1 MTYLDRYQNKY
12 FSILGDSM
20 STLEGYSQPRHAA
33 FYDTARKYE
42 SGVLRP
48 ADTWWG
54 MVIDRLG
61 GRLLVNNSISGSMVC
76 KRSADQSPSY
86 GCSDERTS
94 ALDWDGD
101 LPDVIMVEMGM
112 NDWGC
117 GAKPTPDSEEEKG
130 DISVFSE
137 AYACML
143 KKLKANYPEAEIWCF
158 TLPVSTCKRNANFV
172 FPYCYA
178 GRHIEEYCEV
188 IRACA
193 KAQDCRV
200 IDWYSAADPYDTID
214 DFHPN
219 REGMQT
225 LADMAISQLCE
236 W

>member
-54 MVIDRLG
+54 MVIERLG

-117 GAKPTPDSEEEKG
+117 GAKPRPENEEESK
-130 DISVFSE
+130 DLSVFST
-137 AYACML
+137 AYSRML
-143 KKLKANYPEAEIWCF
+143 EKLKANYPASEIWCF
-158 TLPVSTCKRNANFV
+158 TLPVSTCTRDADFV
-172 FPYCYA
+172 FPYRYA

-225 LADMAISQLCE
+225 LADAVIAQL
-236 W
+236 

>member
-117 GAKPTPDSEEEKG
+117 GAKPRPENEEESK
-130 DISVFSE
+130 DLSVFYV
-137 AYACML
+137 AYARML
-143 KKLKANYPEAEIWCF
+143 EKLKANYPASEIWCF
-158 TLPVSTCKRNANFV
+158 TLPVSTCTRNADFV
-172 FPYCYA
+172 FPYRYA

-225 LADMAISQLCE
+225 LADAAIAQL
-236 W
+236 

>member
-33 FYDTARKYE
+33 FYDAARKYE

-54 MVIDRLG
+54 MVIDHLG

-76 KRSADQSPSY
+76 RRSPDQSPSY

-117 GAKPTPDSEEEKG
+117 GAKARPEDGEESE
-130 DISVFSE
+130 DLSVFSA
-137 AYACML
+137 AYARML
-143 KKLKANYPEAEIWCF
+143 EKLKANYPTSEIWCF
-158 TLPVSTCKRNANFV
+158 TLPVSTCTRNADFV
-172 FPYCYA
+172 FPYRYA

-219 REGMQT
+219 REGMRT
-225 LADMAISQLCE
+225 LADAAIAQL
-236 W
+236 